1 MAFGLQLGIREP
13 LFLWLANAL
22 PRSHI
27 ADLRWRAW
35 ALAKAGVQ
43 LENNLRIFD
52 PVEIRP
58 LGGAKRIKIGD
69 GTFINSGVR
78 FTCDPPATITIGRR
92 VMIGP
97 RCCFETKTHSIDVD
111 REGRRTGR
119 NDSIVVEDSV
129 WIGANVTILLGVTV
143 GQGSIVAAG
152 AVVTKDVEPYTVVG
166 GIPARFIKNVEIV
179 DSPKA

>member
-1 MAFGLQLGIREP
+1 MPFNLNLGIREP

-27 ADLRWRAW
+27 ADLKWRAW

-43 LENNLRIFD
+43 LERNLRIFD

-78 FTCDPPATITIGRR
+78 FTCDPPATITLGRR
-92 VMIGP
+92 VMVGP
-97 RCCFETKTHSIDVD
+97 RCCFETKTHSVD
-111 REGRRTGR
+111 LDSEGRRTGR
-119 NDSIVVEDSV
+119 NASIVVEDSV
-129 WIGANVTILLGVTV
+129 WIGANATILLGVTI
-143 GQGSIVAAG
+143 GQGSVVAAG
-152 AVVTKDVEPYTVVG
+152 AVVTKDVKPYTVVG
-166 GIPARFIKNVEIV
+166 GIPARFIKKVSVV
-179 DSPKA
+179 DAPPA